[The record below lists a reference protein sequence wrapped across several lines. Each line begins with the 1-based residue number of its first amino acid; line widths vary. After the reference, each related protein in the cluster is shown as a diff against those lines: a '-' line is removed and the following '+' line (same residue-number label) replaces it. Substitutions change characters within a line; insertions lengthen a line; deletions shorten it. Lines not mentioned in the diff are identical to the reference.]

1 MKQLVV
7 SIVMGTIALSSLM
20 FSSAS
25 AEKPYY
31 GRWECGKTVTWKTN
45 KFPKMVKA
53 QARKINNT
61 VDSFHLKRVKS
72 GRADIKIKFA
82 SESKVKDA
90 FPGSLGSTHF
100 GFGLNSDY
108 FSSIDILT
116 TNFGPGQRKATK
128 RLFIHEFWH
137 GVGMD
142 HINPV
147 HRVSIMNPWVA
158 LDSPT
163 DTDWS
168 RLKGLDNK
176 CD

>member
-1 MKQLVV
+1 MKQLVA
-7 SIVMGTIALSSLM
+7 SIVTVIIVLSSLTLY
-20 FSSAS
+20 SAY

-45 KFPKMVKA
+45 KFPKMTKV
-53 QARKINNT
+53 QAKKINNT
-61 VDSFHLKRVKS
+61 VDSFRLKRIKS
-72 GRADIKIKFA
+72 GRADITIKFA
-82 SESKVKDA
+82 PESKVKDA

-128 RLFIHEFWH
+128 RLLIHEFWH

-142 HINPV
+142 HINPI

-158 LDSPT
+158 VDNPT
-163 DTDWS
+163 RTDWS

-176 CD
+176 C